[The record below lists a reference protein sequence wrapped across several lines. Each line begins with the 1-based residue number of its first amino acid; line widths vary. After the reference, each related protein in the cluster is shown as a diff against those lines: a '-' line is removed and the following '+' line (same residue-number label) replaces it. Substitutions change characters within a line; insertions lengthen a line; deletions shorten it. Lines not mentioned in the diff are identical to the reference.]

1 MVLTSSI
8 NTHMETLQKI
18 IKEETI
24 NIRVTRDFKNKVVRH
39 CNETEQTI
47 TQSFIQAIQEVL
59 NNEAEANI
67 REV

>member
-1 MVLTSSI
+1 
-8 NTHMETLQKI
+8 METLQKS

-24 NIRVTRDFKNKVVRH
+24 NIRVTRDFKNQVVRH
-39 CNETEQTI
+39 CNDTEQTI

-59 NNEAEANI
+59 NNEAEADI

>member
-1 MVLTSSI
+1 
-8 NTHMETLQKI
+8 METLQKI

-24 NIRVTRDFKNKVVRH
+24 VRH
-39 CNETEQTI
+39 CNDTEQTI

-59 NNEAEANI
+59 NNEAEADI

>member
-1 MVLTSSI
+1 
-8 NTHMETLQKI
+8 METLQKI

-39 CNETEQTI
+39 CKDTEQTI
-47 TQSFIQAIQEVL
+47 TQSIIQAIQEVL
-59 NNEAEANI
+59 NNEAKADI

>member
-1 MVLTSSI
+1 
-8 NTHMETLQKI
+8 METLQKS

-24 NIRVTRDFKNKVVRH
+24 NIRVTRDLKNQVVRH
-39 CNETEQTI
+39 YNDTEQTI

-59 NNEAEANI
+59 NNEAEADI

>member
-1 MVLTSSI
+1 
-8 NTHMETLQKI
+8 METLQRS

-39 CNETEQTI
+39 CKDTEQTI
-47 TQSFIQAIQEVL
+47 TPSFIQAIQEVL
-59 NNEAEANI
+59 NNEAEADI

>member
-1 MVLTSSI
+1 
-8 NTHMETLQKI
+8 METLQKS

-59 NNEAEANI
+59 NNEAEADI

>member
-1 MVLTSSI
+1 
-8 NTHMETLQKI
+8 METLQKS

-24 NIRVTRDFKNKVVRH
+24 NIRVTRDLKNKVLRH
-39 CNETEQTI
+39 CNDTEQTI

-59 NNEAEANI
+59 NNEAEADI